1 VFYNMIESIAF
12 HGSGGLLWYYMGI
25 AEYIQNNYIIDSI
38 KFCSVSGGCL
48 PGVFLSS
55 GLDIQQIWKEC
66 FLPWMQQI
74 DSISC
79 ENTILPTF
87 TPDSTSILLKY
98 LNTSIINKD
107 AVLQNINDKL
117 SIRLTKISLFDAGSV
132 YVDKWDSIEDVLDCV
147 SASCWIPGLFGKLT
161 KTYKG
166 SEYMDGGFP
175 NSIQEN
181 NPNWLHIK
189 ISSFQ
194 NISKDMKTFLYL
206 SSLSSISNPKVAQEL
221 YDLGYKDSSENPQ
234 FFNSLIKK

>member
-1 VFYNMIESIAF
+1 
-12 HGSGGLLWYYMGI
+12 MGI

-166 SEYMDGGFP
+166 SEYM
-175 NSIQEN
+175 
-181 NPNWLHIK
+181 L
-189 ISSFQ
+189 
-194 NISKDMKTFLYL
+194 
-206 SSLSSISNPKVAQEL
+206 
-221 YDLGYKDSSENPQ
+221 
-234 FFNSLIKK
+234 SLIQI

>member
-1 VFYNMIESIAF
+1 MIESIAF

-25 AEYIQNNYIIDSI
+25 AEYIQKFYIIDSI

-55 GLDIQQIWKEC
+55 GLDIQQIWTEC
-66 FLPWMQQI
+66 FLPWMEQI

-117 SIRLTKISLFDAGSV
+117 SIRLTKISIFDAGSV
-132 YVDKWDSIEDVLDCV
+132 YINKWDSIEDVVDCV

-175 NSIQEN
+175 NSIQED

-194 NISKDMKTFLYL
+194 NLSKDMKTFLYL
-206 SSLSSISNPKVAQEL
+206 SSLSAISNHEVAQEL